1 MWGRIAGRLDATAEF
16 AGVDGVEVSIEVP
29 VKEGWSG
36 EVSELHNEWNII
48 NTNEYENK

>member
-29 VKEGWSG
+29 VKEGL
-36 EVSELHNEWNII
+36 EREEAERHNEWNII